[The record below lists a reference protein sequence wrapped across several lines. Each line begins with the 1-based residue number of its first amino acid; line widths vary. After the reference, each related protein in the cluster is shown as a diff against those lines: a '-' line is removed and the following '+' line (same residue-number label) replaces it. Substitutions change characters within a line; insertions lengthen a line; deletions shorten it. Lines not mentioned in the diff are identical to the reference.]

1 MSLDPRLL
9 RSFVI
14 LAEELHF
21 SRAAERLHMSQPAL
35 SQQIRR
41 LELQLGLEMFE
52 RTRSSVRLSEGGRAI
67 LGPARTAVNAVESV
81 EEVAGAV
88 ARGERGE
95 LRLGFSPG
103 VHYVAQAILAEAGR
117 RLPAVRTRARQDSSG
132 ALAREVAGGE
142 LELALGFCAEPR
154 TGIVCERLFEE
165 PAVLAVGTGHR
176 LASRRRPVR
185 LDELRH
191 ETFALVDPHDGPG
204 YNRAVVARCRD
215 AGFEPRV
222 VADPHG
228 PMAWE
233 TAVRLDGRVGL
244 TTRSAAASTARDLRL
259 LDLGDEVVFP
269 LQLVRPSFPL
279 ASLKPVARAF
289 RTVAREVAAAGAP
302 AAART
307 AEQRARDSMH

>member
-9 RSFVI
+9 TSFVV

-21 SRAAERLHMSQPAL
+21 GRAARRLHMTQPAL

-41 LELQLGLEMFE
+41 LELQLGVEVFE
-52 RTRSSVRLSEGGRAI
+52 RTRSSVSLSGGGRAI
-67 LGPARTAVNAVESV
+67 LGPARSAVKAAESV
-81 EEVAGAV
+81 EDIAAAV
-88 ARGERGE
+88 VRGERGE

-103 VHYVAQAILAEAGR
+103 LHYVAQAVLAEAGR

-132 ALAREVAGGE
+132 ALAREVAEGE
-142 LELALGFCAEPR
+142 LELALGFCAEPHA
-154 TGIVCERLFEE
+154 GIVCERLLVE

-185 LDELRH
+185 LEELRL
-191 ETFALVDPHDGPG
+191 ETFALVDRRDGSG
-204 YNRAVVARCRD
+204 YNRAVVGRLRE

-233 TAVRLDGRVGL
+233 TAVRMDGCVGL

-259 LDLGDEVVFP
+259 LSLRDEVGFP
-269 LQLVRPSFPL
+269 LQLVRPALPL

-289 RTVAREVAAAGAP
+289 RKVAREMAASGAL
-302 AAART
+302 AQA
-307 AEQRARDSMH
+307 

>member
-9 RSFVI
+9 PSFVV

-21 SRAAERLHMSQPAL
+21 SRAGARLHMTQPAL
-35 SQQIRR
+35 SQQIKR
-41 LELQLGLEMFE
+41 LELQLGVEVFE
-52 RTRSSVRLSEGGRAI
+52 RTRSSASLSDGGRAI
-67 LGPARTAVNAVESV
+67 LGAARSAVRAAESV
-81 EEVAGAV
+81 EEIAAAV

-103 VHYVAQAILAEAGR
+103 LHYIAQAVLAEAGR
-117 RLPAVRTRARQDSSG
+117 RLPAVRIRARQDSSG
-132 ALAREVAGGE
+132 ALSEEVAEGE

-154 TGIVCERLFEE
+154 AGTVCERLLVE
-165 PAVLAVGTGHR
+165 PAVLAVGAGHR

-185 LDELRH
+185 FEELRR
-191 ETFALVDPHDGPG
+191 ETFALVDPRDGFG
-204 YNRAVVARCRD
+204 YNRAVIVRCKD

-222 VADPHG
+222 AADPHG

-233 TAVRLDGRVGL
+233 TAVRMDGCVGL

-259 LDLGDEVVFP
+259 LELRDEVSFP
-269 LQLVRPSFPL
+269 LQLVRPALPL

-289 RTVAREVAAAGAP
+289 RQVARDMAASGAL
-302 AAART
+302 AQA
-307 AEQRARDSMH
+307 

>member
-9 RSFVI
+9 RSFVV

-21 SRAAERLHMSQPAL
+21 SRAGERLHMTQPAL
-35 SQQIRR
+35 SQQIKR
-41 LELQLGLEMFE
+41 LELQLGVRLFD
-52 RTRSSVRLSEGGRAI
+52 RTRSSVRLSDGGRAI
-67 LGPARTAVNAVESV
+67 LGVARSAVKA
-81 EEVAGAV
+81 AGNVDEIAAAV

-103 VHYVAQAILAEAGR
+103 LHYVAQAILAEAGH
-117 RLPAVRTRARQDSSG
+117 RLPAVRMRARQDSSG
-132 ALAREVAGGE
+132 ALSEEVVQGQ

-154 TGIVCERLFEE
+154 AGIVCERILVA

-185 LDELRH
+185 LEELRR
-191 ETFALVDPHDGPG
+191 ETFALVDPRDGLG
-204 YNRAVVARCRD
+204 YNRAVVARCKA
-215 AGFEPRV
+215 AGFEPRLAV
-222 VADPHG
+222 DPHG

-233 TAVRLDGRVGL
+233 TAVRMDGCVGL

-259 LDLGDEVVFP
+259 LELRDEVSFP
-269 LQLVRPSFPL
+269 LQLVRPAVPL

-289 RTVAREVAAAGAP
+289 RQVARDMAASGAL
-302 AAART
+302 AQA
-307 AEQRARDSMH
+307 

>member
-9 RSFVI
+9 RSFVV

-21 SRAAERLHMSQPAL
+21 SRAAERLHMTQPAL

-41 LELQLGLEMFE
+41 LELQLGVEVFE
-52 RTRSSVRLSEGGRAI
+52 RTRASVRLSDGGRAI
-67 LGPARTAVNAVESV
+67 LGVARSAVGAAASV
-81 EEVAGAV
+81 EEIAAAV
-88 ARGERGE
+88 ARGEHGE

-103 VHYVAQAILAEAGR
+103 LHYVAQAVLAEAGR
-117 RLPAVRTRARQDSSG
+117 RFPDVRTRARQDSSG
-132 ALAREVAGGE
+132 ALATEVAQGE

-154 TGIVCERLFEE
+154 AGIVCERLLVE
-165 PAVLAVGTGHR
+165 PAVLAVGTSHR

-185 LDELRH
+185 LEELRG
-191 ETFALVDPHDGPG
+191 ETFALVDPRDGPG

-233 TAVRLDGRVGL
+233 TAVRMDACVGL
-244 TTRSAAASTARDLRL
+244 TTRSAAASTARGLRL
-259 LDLGDEVVFP
+259 LDLREEVGFP
-269 LQLVRPSFPL
+269 LQLVRPARPL

-289 RTVAREVAAAGAP
+289 RKVAREMAGSGALTQ
-302 AAART
+302 A
-307 AEQRARDSMH
+307 

>member
-9 RSFVI
+9 RSFVV

-21 SRAAERLHMSQPAL
+21 SKAAARLHMTQPAL

-41 LELQLGLEMFE
+41 LELQLGVDVFE

-67 LGPARTAVNAVESV
+67 LEPARNAVKAAKSV
-81 EEVAGAV
+81 EETAAAV

-103 VHYVAQAILAEAGR
+103 VHYVAQAVLAEAGR

-132 ALAREVAGGE
+132 ALAREVAEGE

-154 TGIVCERLFEE
+154 TGIVCERLLVE

-176 LASRRRPVR
+176 LASRRRPVG
-185 LDELRH
+185 LDELRR
-191 ETFALVDPHDGPG
+191 ETFALVDPRDGAG
-204 YNRAVVARCRD
+204 YNRAVAARCRE
-215 AGFEPRV
+215 AGFAPRV

-233 TAVRLDGRVGL
+233 TAVRMDGCVGL

-259 LDLGDEVVFP
+259 LELGDEVGFP
-269 LQLVRPSFPL
+269 LQLVRPAGPL
-279 ASLKPVARAF
+279 AALKPVARAF
-289 RTVAREVAAAGAP
+289 RKVARDMAASGAL
-302 AAART
+302 AQA
-307 AEQRARDSMH
+307 

>member
-9 RSFVI
+9 RSFVV

-21 SRAAERLHMSQPAL
+21 SKAAARLHMTQPAL

-41 LELQLGLEMFE
+41 LELQLGVDVFE

-67 LGPARTAVNAVESV
+67 LAPARNAVEAAESV
-81 EEVAGAV
+81 EDMAAAV

-103 VHYVAQAILAEAGR
+103 LHYIAQAVLAEAGR

-132 ALAREVAGGE
+132 ALAREVAEGE

-154 TGIVCERLFEE
+154 SGIVCERLLVE

-185 LDELRH
+185 LDELRR
-191 ETFALVDPHDGPG
+191 ETFALVDPRDGAG
-204 YNRAVVARCRD
+204 YNRAVAARCRH

-233 TAVRLDGRVGL
+233 TAVRLDGCVGL
-244 TTRSAAASTARDLRL
+244 TTRSAAASTARDLRVL
-259 LDLGDEVVFP
+259 ELGDEVGFP
-269 LQLVRPSFPL
+269 MQLVRPAGPL
-279 ASLKPVARAF
+279 AALMPVARAF
-289 RTVAREVAAAGAP
+289 RKVARDMAASGAL
-302 AAART
+302 AR
-307 AEQRARDSMH
+307 A

>member
-9 RSFVI
+9 RSFVV

-21 SRAAERLHMSQPAL
+21 SRAGERLHMTQPAL
-35 SQQIRR
+35 SQQIKR
-41 LELQLGLEMFE
+41 LEVQLGMKVFE
-52 RTRSSVRLSEGGRAI
+52 RTRSSVSLSDGGRAI
-67 LGPARTAVNAVESV
+67 LPAARSAVKAAGNV
-81 EEVAGAV
+81 EEIAAAV

-103 VHYVAQAILAEAGR
+103 LHYVAQAILAEAGR
-117 RLPAVRTRARQDSSG
+117 RLPAVRMRARQDSSG
-132 ALAREVAGGE
+132 ALSEEVVQGE

-154 TGIVCERLFEE
+154 PGLVCERLLLE
-165 PAVLAVGTGHR
+165 PAVLAVGTRHR

-185 LDELRH
+185 LEELRR
-191 ETFALVDPHDGPG
+191 ETFALVDPRDGLG
-204 YNRAVVARCRD
+204 YNRAVLARCRE
-215 AGFEPRV
+215 AGFEPRL

-233 TAVRLDGRVGL
+233 TAVRMDGCVGL

-259 LDLGDEVVFP
+259 LELRDEVSFP
-269 LQLVRPSFPL
+269 LQLVRPASPL

-289 RTVAREVAAAGAP
+289 RQVARDMAASGAL
-302 AAART
+302 AQA
-307 AEQRARDSMH
+307 

>member
-9 RSFVI
+9 RSFLV

-21 SRAAERLHMSQPAL
+21 SKAAARLHMTQPAL

-41 LELQLGLEMFE
+41 LELQLGVEVFE

-67 LGPARTAVNAVESV
+67 LGPARNAVKAAESV
-81 EEVAGAV
+81 EDVAAAV

-132 ALAREVAGGE
+132 ALAREVGEGE

-154 TGIVCERLFEE
+154 SGIVCERLLVE

-185 LDELRH
+185 LDELRG
-191 ETFALVDPHDGPG
+191 ETFALVDPRDGAG
-204 YNRAVVARCRD
+204 YNRAVTARCRE

-233 TAVRLDGRVGL
+233 TAVRLDGCVGL
-244 TTRSAAASTARDLRL
+244 TTRSAAASTARDLRVL
-259 LDLGDEVVFP
+259 ELGDEVAFP
-269 LQLVRPSFPL
+269 LQLVRPARPL
-279 ASLKPVARAF
+279 AALKPVARAF
-289 RTVAREVAAAGAP
+289 RKVARDMAASGAL
-302 AAART
+302 AQA
-307 AEQRARDSMH
+307 

>member
-9 RSFVI
+9 RSFVV

-21 SRAAERLHMSQPAL
+21 SRAGERLHMTQPAL
-35 SQQIRR
+35 SQQIKR
-41 LELQLGLEMFE
+41 LELQLGVQVFE
-52 RTRSSVRLSEGGRAI
+52 RTRSSVSLSDSGRAI
-67 LGPARTAVNAVESV
+67 LPAARSAVKAAGHV
-81 EEVAGAV
+81 EEIAAAA

-103 VHYVAQAILAEAGR
+103 LHYVAQAILAEAGR
-117 RLPAVRTRARQDSSG
+117 RLPGVRTRARQDSSG
-132 ALAREVAGGE
+132 ALSDEVVQGQ

-154 TGIVCERLFEE
+154 PGIVCERLLME

-176 LASRRRPVR
+176 LASRRSVR
-185 LDELRH
+185 LEELGR
-191 ETFALVDPHDGPG
+191 ETFALVDPRDGLG
-204 YNRAVVARCRD
+204 YNRGVLARCRQ
-215 AGFEPRV
+215 AGFEPRL

-233 TAVRLDGRVGL
+233 TAVRMDGCVGL

-259 LDLGDEVVFP
+259 VELRDEVSFP
-269 LQLVRPSFPL
+269 LQLVRPAVPL

-289 RTVAREVAAAGAP
+289 RQVARDMAASGAL
-302 AAART
+302 AQA
-307 AEQRARDSMH
+307 

>member
-1 MSLDPRLL
+1 MTLDPRLL
-9 RSFVI
+9 RSFVV

-21 SRAAERLHMSQPAL
+21 SKAAARLHMTQPAL

-41 LELQLGLEMFE
+41 LELQLGVDVFE

-67 LGPARTAVNAVESV
+67 LEPARKAAKAAESV
-81 EEVAGAV
+81 EDIAAAV

-103 VHYVAQAILAEAGR
+103 VHYVAQAVLAEAGR

-132 ALAREVAGGE
+132 ALAREVAEGE

-154 TGIVCERLFEE
+154 TGIVCERLLVE

-176 LASRRRPVR
+176 LASRRRPVG
-185 LDELRH
+185 LDELRR
-191 ETFALVDPHDGPG
+191 ETFALVDPRDGAG
-204 YNRAVVARCRD
+204 YNRAVAARCRE
-215 AGFEPRV
+215 AGFAPRV

-233 TAVRLDGRVGL
+233 TAVRMDGCVGL

-259 LDLGDEVVFP
+259 LELGDEVGFP
-269 LQLVRPSFPL
+269 LQLVRPAGPL
-279 ASLKPVARAF
+279 AALKPVARAF
-289 RTVAREVAAAGAP
+289 RKVARDMAASGAL
-302 AAART
+302 AQA
-307 AEQRARDSMH
+307 

>member
-9 RSFVI
+9 RSFVV

-21 SRAAERLHMSQPAL
+21 SKAAARLHMTQPAL

-41 LELQLGLEMFE
+41 LELQLGMDVFE

-67 LGPARTAVNAVESV
+67 LEPARKAVEAAESV
-81 EEVAGAV
+81 EDIAAAV

-103 VHYVAQAILAEAGR
+103 VHYVAQAVLAEAGR

-132 ALAREVAGGE
+132 ALAREVAEGE

-154 TGIVCERLFEE
+154 TGIVCERLLVE

-176 LASRRRPVR
+176 LASRRRPVG
-185 LDELRH
+185 LDELRR
-191 ETFALVDPHDGPG
+191 ETFALVDPRDGAG
-204 YNRAVVARCRD
+204 YNRAVAARCRE
-215 AGFEPRV
+215 AGFAPRV

-233 TAVRLDGRVGL
+233 TAVRMDGCVGL

-259 LDLGDEVVFP
+259 LVLGEKVGFP
-269 LQLVRPSFPL
+269 LQLVRPAGPL
-279 ASLKPVARAF
+279 AALKPVARAF
-289 RTVAREVAAAGAP
+289 RKVARDMAASGAL
-302 AAART
+302 A
-307 AEQRARDSMH
+307 QV

>member
-9 RSFVI
+9 RSFVV

-21 SRAAERLHMSQPAL
+21 SRAAERLHMTQPAL

-41 LELQLGLEMFE
+41 LELQLGMDVFE
-52 RTRSSVRLSEGGRAI
+52 RTRSSVSLSDGGRAI
-67 LGPARTAVNAVESV
+67 LAAARSAVDAAGSV
-81 EEVAGAV
+81 EETAAAV

-103 VHYVAQAILAEAGR
+103 VHYVAQAVLAEAR
-117 RLPAVRTRARQDSSG
+117 RPLPAVRTRARQDSSG
-132 ALAREVAGGE
+132 ALALEVAEGE

-154 TGIVCERLFEE
+154 TGIVCERLIEE

-185 LDELRH
+185 LDELRR
-191 ETFALVDPHDGPG
+191 ETFALVDPRDGPG
-204 YNRAVVARCRD
+204 YNRAVVARCRG

-233 TAVRLDGRVGL
+233 TAVRLDGCVGL

-259 LDLGDEVVFP
+259 LDLRGELSFP
-269 LQLVRPSFPL
+269 LQLVRPSGPL
-279 ASLKPVARAF
+279 ASLKPVAQAF
-289 RTVAREVAAAGAP
+289 RRMAREVTAAGQP
-302 AAART
+302 TRP
-307 AEQRARDSMH
+307 

>member
-9 RSFVI
+9 RSFVV

-21 SRAAERLHMSQPAL
+21 SRAGERLHMTQPAL
-35 SQQIRR
+35 SQQIKR
-41 LELQLGLEMFE
+41 LELQLGVEVFE
-52 RTRSSVRLSEGGRAI
+52 RTRSSVRLSDGGGAI
-67 LGPARTAVNAVESV
+67 LPAARSAVEAAGNV
-81 EEVAGAV
+81 EDVAGAV

-117 RLPAVRTRARQDSSG
+117 RLPGVRTRARQDSSG
-132 ALAREVAGGE
+132 ALSEEVVQGE

-154 TGIVCERLFEE
+154 SGIVCERLVVE

-185 LDELRH
+185 LEELRR
-191 ETFALVDPHDGPG
+191 ETFALVDPQAGRG
-204 YNRAVVARCRD
+204 YNRAVITRCRE
-215 AGFEPRV
+215 AGFEPRL

-233 TAVRLDGRVGL
+233 TAVRMDGCVGL

-259 LDLGDEVVFP
+259 LELRDEVSFP
-269 LQLVRPSFPL
+269 LQLVRPAMPL

-289 RTVAREVAAAGAP
+289 RRL
-302 AAART
+302 
-307 AEQRARDSMH
+307 ARDMAASGALAQA

>member
-9 RSFVI
+9 RSFVV

-21 SRAAERLHMSQPAL
+21 SRAAARLHMTQPAL

-41 LELQLGLEMFE
+41 LELQLGVEVFE
-52 RTRSSVRLSEGGRAI
+52 RTRSSVRLSDGGRAI
-67 LGPARTAVNAVESV
+67 LGVARNAVDAAGNV
-81 EEVAGAV
+81 EETAAAV

-132 ALAREVAGGE
+132 ALAREVAAGK

-154 TGIVCERLFEE
+154 TGVVCERLLEE

-185 LDELRH
+185 LGELRR
-191 ETFALVDPHDGPG
+191 ETFALVDPRDGPG

-215 AGFEPRV
+215 AGFEPHV

-233 TAVRLDGRVGL
+233 TAVRLDGCVGL

-259 LDLGDEVVFP
+259 LDLRGEVAFP
-269 LQLVRPSFPL
+269 LQLVRPSSPL
-279 ASLKPVARAF
+279 TALKPVARAF
-289 RTVAREVAAAGAP
+289 RKIAREVAAAGAP
-302 AAART
+302 AHA
-307 AEQRARDSMH
+307 

>member
-9 RSFVI
+9 RSFVV

-21 SRAAERLHMSQPAL
+21 SRAGERLHTTQPAL
-35 SQQIRR
+35 SQQIKR
-41 LELQLGLEMFE
+41 LELQLGVQVFE
-52 RTRSSVRLSEGGRAI
+52 RTRSSVRLSDGGRAI
-67 LGPARTAVNAVESV
+67 LGPARSAVKAAGSV
-81 EEVAGAV
+81 EEIAAAV

-103 VHYVAQAILAEAGR
+103 LHYVAQAILAEAGR

-132 ALAREVAGGE
+132 ALSEEVVQGR

-154 TGIVCERLFEE
+154 PGIVCERLLME

-185 LDELRH
+185 LEELRR
-191 ETFALVDPHDGPG
+191 ETFALVDPRDGLG
-204 YNRAVVARCRD
+204 YNRAVIARCRD
-215 AGFEPRV
+215 AGFEARV

-233 TAVRLDGRVGL
+233 TAVRMDGCVGL

-259 LDLGDEVVFP
+259 LELRDDVSFP
-269 LQLVRPSFPL
+269 LQLVRPAVPL
-279 ASLKPVARAF
+279 ATLKPVARAF
-289 RTVAREVAAAGAP
+289 RQVARDMSTSGAL
-302 AAART
+302 AR
-307 AEQRARDSMH
+307 A

>member
-1 MSLDPRLL
+1 MTLDPRLL
-9 RSFVI
+9 RSFVV

-21 SRAAERLHMSQPAL
+21 SRAGERLHMTQPAL
-35 SQQIRR
+35 SQQIKR
-41 LELQLGLEMFE
+41 LELQLGVRLFE
-52 RTRSSVRLSEGGRAI
+52 RTRSSVRLSDGGRAI
-67 LGPARTAVNAVESV
+67 LGAARSAVKAAGSV
-81 EEVAGAV
+81 EEIAAAV

-103 VHYVAQAILAEAGR
+103 LHYIAQAILAEAGR

-132 ALAREVAGGE
+132 ALSEEVVQGQ

-154 TGIVCERLFEE
+154 SGIVCERLLVE

-185 LDELRH
+185 LGELRR
-191 ETFALVDPHDGPG
+191 ETFALVDPRDGLG
-204 YNRAVVARCRD
+204 YNRAVIARCRE
-215 AGFEPRV
+215 AGFEPRL
-222 VADPHG
+222 APDPHG

-233 TAVRLDGRVGL
+233 TAVRKEGCVGL

-259 LDLGDEVVFP
+259 LELRDDVSFP
-269 LQLVRPSFPL
+269 LQLVRPALPL

-289 RTVAREVAAAGAP
+289 R
-302 AAART
+302 
-307 AEQRARDSMH
+307 QIARDMAASGALAQT

>member
-9 RSFVI
+9 RSFVA

-21 SRAAERLHMSQPAL
+21 SRAAERLHMTQPAL

-41 LELQLGLEMFE
+41 LELQLGVEVFE
-52 RTRSSVRLSEGGRAI
+52 RTRSSVSLSGGGRAI
-67 LGPARTAVNAVESV
+67 LGAARSAVEAAGSV
-81 EEVAGAV
+81 EETAAAM

-103 VHYVAQAILAEAGR
+103 LHYVAQAVLAEAGR

-132 ALAREVAGGE
+132 ALAREVAEGE
-142 LELALGFCAEPR
+142 LDLALGFCAEPR
-154 TGIVCERLFEE
+154 TGIVCERLLEE

-176 LASRRRPVR
+176 LASRRRPVP
-185 LDELRH
+185 LDELRR
-191 ETFALVDPHDGPG
+191 ETFALVDPRDGPG

-215 AGFEPRV
+215 AGFEPNV

-233 TAVRLDGRVGL
+233 TAVRLDGCVGL
-244 TTRSAAASTARDLRL
+244 TTRSAAASTARDLGL
-259 LDLGDEVVFP
+259 LDLRGAVVFP
-269 LQLVRPSFPL
+269 LQLVRPSLPL

-289 RTVAREVAAAGAP
+289 RKVAREVAAAGA
-302 AAART
+302 AG
-307 AEQRARDSMH
+307 RA

>member
-9 RSFVI
+9 RSFVV

-21 SRAAERLHMSQPAL
+21 SRAAERLHMTQPAL

-41 LELQLGLEMFE
+41 LELQLGVEVFE
-52 RTRSSVRLSEGGRAI
+52 RTRSSVSLSDGGRAI
-67 LGPARTAVNAVESV
+67 LDAARSAVEGAGSV
-81 EEVAGAV
+81 EETAAAV

-103 VHYVAQAILAEAGR
+103 LHYVAQAILAEAGR
-117 RLPAVRTRARQDSSG
+117 RLPAVRARARQDSSG
-132 ALAREVAGGE
+132 ALAGEVAGGE
-142 LELALGFCAEPR
+142 LELALGFCAER
-154 TGIVCERLFEE
+154 RAGIVCERLLVE

-176 LASRRRPVR
+176 LASRRRPVG
-185 LDELRH
+185 LDELRR
-191 ETFALVDPHDGPG
+191 ETFALVDPRDGPG
-204 YNRAVVARCRD
+204 YNRAVIARCRE
-215 AGFEPRV
+215 AGFEPGV

-233 TAVRLDGRVGL
+233 TAVRMHGCVGL

-259 LDLGDEVVFP
+259 LTLRDEVGFP
-269 LQLVRPSFPL
+269 LQLVRPALPL

-289 RTVAREVAAAGAP
+289 RKVAREMAASGAL
-302 AAART
+302 AR
-307 AEQRARDSMH
+307 A

>member
-9 RSFVI
+9 RSFVV

-21 SRAAERLHMSQPAL
+21 SEAAARLHMTQPAL

-41 LELQLGLEMFE
+41 LELQLGVDVFE

-67 LGPARTAVNAVESV
+67 LAPARNAVKAAESV
-81 EEVAGAV
+81 EEVAAAM

-103 VHYVAQAILAEAGR
+103 LHYVAQAVLAEAGR

-132 ALAREVAGGE
+132 ALAREVAEGE

-154 TGIVCERLFEE
+154 SGIVCERLLVE

-185 LDELRH
+185 LDELRG
-191 ETFALVDPHDGPG
+191 EAFALVDPRDGAG
-204 YNRAVVARCRD
+204 YNRAVVAHCKQ

-233 TAVRLDGRVGL
+233 TAVRMDGCVGL
-244 TTRSAAASTARDLRL
+244 TTRSAAASTARDLSL
-259 LDLGDEVVFP
+259 LELRDEVSFP
-269 LQLVRPSFPL
+269 LQLVRPAVPL

-289 RTVAREVAAAGAP
+289 RQVARDMAASGAL
-302 AAART
+302 ARV
-307 AEQRARDSMH
+307 

>member
-9 RSFVI
+9 TSFVV

-21 SRAAERLHMSQPAL
+21 SRAAQRLHMTQPAL
-35 SQQIRR
+35 SQQVTR
-41 LELQLGLEMFE
+41 LELQLGVEVFE
-52 RTRSSVRLSEGGRAI
+52 RTRSSVRLSDAGAAI
-67 LGPARTAVNAVESV
+67 LPAARRAVSAAGSV
-81 EEVAGAV
+81 EEIATAA

-103 VHYVAQAILAEAGR
+103 VHYVAQAVLAEAGR
-117 RLPAVRTRARQDSSG
+117 RLPDVRTRARQDSSG
-132 ALAREVAGGE
+132 ALAREVADGE

-154 TGIVCERLFEE
+154 AGIVCERLLVE
-165 PAVLAVGTGHR
+165 PAVLAVGADHR
-176 LASRRRPVR
+176 LASRHRPLR
-185 LDELRH
+185 LEELRL
-191 ETFALVDPHDGPG
+191 ETFALVDRRDGPG
-204 YNRAVVARCRD
+204 YNRAVVARCRE

-233 TAVRLDGRVGL
+233 TAVRLDGCVGL

-259 LDLGDEVVFP
+259 LDLRGEVVFP
-269 LQLVRPSFPL
+269 LQLVRPSVPL

-289 RTVAREVAAAGAP
+289 RKIARGVAASWA
-302 AAART
+302 
-307 AEQRARDSMH
+307 

>member
-9 RSFVI
+9 RSFVV

-21 SRAAERLHMSQPAL
+21 SRAAERLHMTQPAL
-35 SQQIRR
+35 SQQISR
-41 LELQLGLEMFE
+41 LELQLGVEVFE
-52 RTRSSVRLSEGGRAI
+52 RTRSSVSLSDGGRAI
-67 LGPARTAVNAVESV
+67 LGAARTAVDAAGSV
-81 EEVAGAV
+81 EQTAAAI
-88 ARGERGE
+88 ARGELGE

-117 RLPAVRTRARQDSSG
+117 RLPGVRTRARQDSSG
-132 ALAREVAGGE
+132 ALAREVADGK

-154 TGIVCERLFEE
+154 TGIVCERLLDE
-165 PAVLAVGTGHR
+165 PAVVAVGTRHR
-176 LASRRRPVR
+176 LASRRGTVR
-185 LDELRH
+185 LDELRG
-191 ETFALVDPHDGPG
+191 ETFALVDPRDGPG
-204 YNRAVVARCRD
+204 YNRAVLARCRD

-259 LDLGDEVVFP
+259 LDLRGGVAFP
-269 LQLVRPSFPL
+269 LQLVRPSVPL
-279 ASLKPVARAF
+279 ASMKPVARAF
-289 RTVAREVAAAGAP
+289 RKIAREVS
-302 AAART
+302 
-307 AEQRARDSMH
+307 RA

>member
-9 RSFVI
+9 RSFVV

-21 SRAAERLHMSQPAL
+21 SRAADRLHMTQPAL

-41 LELQLGLEMFE
+41 LELQLGVELFE
-52 RTRSSVRLSEGGRAI
+52 RTRSRVSLSDGCRAI
-67 LGPARTAVNAVESV
+67 LGAARGAVEAAGSV
-81 EEVAGAV
+81 EETAAAV

-132 ALAREVAGGE
+132 ALAREVAEGG

-154 TGIVCERLFEE
+154 AGIVCERLLEE

-191 ETFALVDPHDGPG
+191 ETFALVDPRDGPG

-215 AGFEPRV
+215 AGFDPHV

-233 TAVRLDGRVGL
+233 TAVRLDGCVGL

-259 LDLGDEVVFP
+259 FDLRGELVFP
-269 LQLVRPSFPL
+269 LQLVRPSLPL
-279 ASLKPVARAF
+279 ASLKPAARAF
-289 RTVAREVAAAGAP
+289 RKVAREVAAAGAP
-302 AAART
+302 A
-307 AEQRARDSMH
+307 HV

>member
-14 LAEELHF
+14 LADELHF
-21 SRAAERLHMSQPAL
+21 SRAAERLHMTQPAL

-41 LELQLGLEMFE
+41 LELQLGVELFE
-52 RTRSSVRLSEGGRAI
+52 RTRSSVTLSDGGRAI
-67 LGPARTAVNAVESV
+67 LGTARDAVEAARRV
-81 EEVAGAV
+81 EETAAAV

-132 ALAREVAGGE
+132 ALAREVAEGE

-154 TGIVCERLFEE
+154 TGIVCERLLEE

-185 LDELRH
+185 LHELRR
-191 ETFALVDPHDGPG
+191 ETFALVDPRDGPG
-204 YNRAVVARCRD
+204 YNRAVVSRCRE
-215 AGFEPRV
+215 AGFEPSV

-233 TAVRLDGRVGL
+233 TAVRLDGCVGL

-259 LDLGDEVVFP
+259 LDLRGEVAFP
-269 LQLVRPSFPL
+269 LQLVRPSLPL

-289 RTVAREVAAAGAP
+289 RGIAREVAAAGAP
-302 AAART
+302 A
-307 AEQRARDSMH
+307 HV

>member
-9 RSFVI
+9 TSFVV

-21 SRAAERLHMSQPAL
+21 SRAAARLHMTQPAL

-41 LELQLGLEMFE
+41 LELQLGVDVFE
-52 RTRSSVRLSEGGRAI
+52 RTRSSVSLSDGGRAI
-67 LGPARTAVNAVESV
+67 LGPARSAVRAAGSV
-81 EEVAGAV
+81 EEVAAAV
-88 ARGERGE
+88 ASGERGE

-103 VHYVAQAILAEAGR
+103 LHYVAQAVLAEAGR

-132 ALAREVAGGE
+132 ALSREVAEGE

-154 TGIVCERLFEE
+154 SGIVCERLLVE

-185 LDELRH
+185 LGELRR
-191 ETFALVDPHDGPG
+191 ETFALVDPRDGFG
-204 YNRAVVARCRD
+204 YNRAVVARCRQ

-233 TAVRLDGRVGL
+233 TAVRMDGCVGL
-244 TTRSAAASTARDLRL
+244 TTRSAAASTARDLGL
-259 LDLGDEVVFP
+259 VELGDEVSFP
-269 LQLVRPSFPL
+269 LQLVRPALPL

-289 RTVAREVAAAGAP
+289 RQVARDMAASGAL
-302 AAART
+302 AQA
-307 AEQRARDSMH
+307 SH

>member
-9 RSFVI
+9 TSFVV

-21 SRAAERLHMSQPAL
+21 SRAAARLHMTQPAL

-41 LELQLGLEMFE
+41 LELQLGVAVFE
-52 RTRSSVRLSEGGRAI
+52 RTRSSVSLSDGGRAI
-67 LGPARTAVNAVESV
+67 LGPARSAVRAAGSV
-81 EEVAGAV
+81 EEIAAAV

-103 VHYVAQAILAEAGR
+103 LHYVAQAVLAEAGR
-117 RLPAVRTRARQDSSG
+117 RMPGVRTRARQDSSG
-132 ALAREVAGGE
+132 ALSREVAEGD
-142 LELALGFCAEPR
+142 LELALGFCTEPR
-154 TGIVCERLFEE
+154 AGVVCERLLVE

-185 LDELRH
+185 VEELGR
-191 ETFALVDPHDGPG
+191 ETFALVDPRDGAG
-204 YNRAVVARCRD
+204 YNRAVVARCRQ
-215 AGFEPRV
+215 AGFQPRV

-233 TAVRLDGRVGL
+233 TAVRMDGCVGL
-244 TTRSAAASTARDLRL
+244 TTRSAAASTARDLSL
-259 LDLGDEVVFP
+259 LELRDEVGFP
-269 LQLVRPSFPL
+269 LQLVRPALPL

-289 RTVAREVAAAGAP
+289 RQVARDMAAS
-302 AAART
+302 
-307 AEQRARDSMH
+307 RALALA